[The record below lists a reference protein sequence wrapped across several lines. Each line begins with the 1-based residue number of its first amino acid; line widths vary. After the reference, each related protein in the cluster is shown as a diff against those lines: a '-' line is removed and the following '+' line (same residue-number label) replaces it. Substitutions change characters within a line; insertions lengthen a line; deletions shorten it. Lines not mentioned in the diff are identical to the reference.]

1 MINMIESVV
10 LAAVLAAGC
19 VSAPVATVD
28 PGPVPPSPAAAVV
41 VGLTNVDPAAYG
53 GWAGACPGSDV
64 DAKGVA
70 GLCRDAGIP
79 ATVLT
84 NAEATVFRFLKACAR
99 AAAAVT
105 PAAEARLRPLVL
117 IYYSGHGGQVS
128 DAGGDEADG
137 KDETLC
143 LWDRQLVDDVMADGL
158 SLFPAGARVAFI
170 TDSCNSGS
178 NYRAPADW
186 AGVVA
191 ARRSRG
197 RGSVKCQFIHI
208 GGCGDGESSFGGAG
222 GGVATA
228 ALLSIYK
235 QVTGTMLLSYP
246 PQHQTLTWRQWFDL
260 AAQSMPRNQK
270 LVWAEADG
278 FGNMEA
284 MR

>member
-1 MINMIESVV
+1 M
-10 LAAVLAAGC
+10 LKLLLFAAALAAGC
-19 VSAPVATVD
+19 ASVPVSAVD
-28 PGPVPPSPAAAVV
+28 PGPVTAAPAAAVV
-41 VGLTNVDPAAYG
+41 VGLTNVDPAGYG

-64 DAKGVA
+64 DARA
-70 GLCRDAGIP
+70 MAELCRDAGIP
-79 ATVLT
+79 ASVLT
-84 NAEATVFRFLKACAR
+84 NSEATVFRFLKACAM

-105 PAAEARLRPLVL
+105 PSAEAGRRPLVL
-117 IYYSGHGGQVS
+117 VYYSGHGGQVS

-186 AGVVA
+186 AGVVE
-191 ARRSRG
+191 ARRSRR
-197 RGSVKCQFIHI
+197 RGAVKCQFIHI

-228 ALLSIYK
+228 ALLTVYR
-235 QVTGTMLLSYP
+235 QARGTLLMSYP
-246 PQHQTLTWRQWFDL
+246 PRYQTLTWRQWFDS
-260 AAQSMPRNQK
+260 AAQFMPRNQK

-278 FGNMEA
+278 FGDMEA
-284 MR
+284 MK

>member
-1 MINMIESVV
+1 MIKPFL
-10 LAAVLAAGC
+10 LASVLAAGC
-19 VSAPVATVD
+19 VTVPVATVG

-41 VGLTNVDPAAYG
+41 VGLTNVDPAGYG
-53 GWAGACPGSDV
+53 GWTGSCPGSDV
-64 DAKGVA
+64 DADGMA
-70 GLCRDAGIP
+70 ELCRGAGIP
-79 ATVLT
+79 VTVLT
-84 NAEATVFRFLKACAR
+84 NSEATVFRFLKACAV
-99 AAAAVT
+99 AAASVT
-105 PAAEARLRPLVL
+105 PAAEAGLRPLVL
-117 IYYSGHGGQVS
+117 IYYSGHGGQVA
-128 DAGGDEADG
+128 DGGGDEADG

-186 AGVVA
+186 AGVVE
-191 ARRSRG
+191 ARRSRR
-197 RGSVKCQFIHI
+197 RGAVKCQFIHI

-222 GGVATA
+222 GGVATT
-228 ALLSIYK
+228 ALLTVYR
-235 QVTGTMLLSYP
+235 QARGTLLMSYP
-246 PQHQTLTWRQWFDL
+246 PRYQTLTWRQWFNL
-260 AAQSMPRNQK
+260 AAQFMPRNQK